1 MNNDA
6 IGVFD
11 SGIGGLTA
19 VRELNA
25 ILPNEN
31 IIYLGDTA
39 RIPYGTRSKETILK
53 YAMQDIAFL
62 RKHRVKMIIAACGTV
77 SSVIAASHTDIDM
90 DIPFTTVLLPAVQ
103 TACSVTRTGRIGII
117 GTPATIKS
125 GSYGKIIR
133 TIRPNTFVVGNS
145 CPLFVP
151 LAENGFTGRDNK
163 VTRLVAEQYLAP
175 IIAENVD
182 TLILGCTHYPI
193 LEDVI
198 ADVMGGNVTLV
209 SAGAEA
215 AKYAANLLTEK
226 EMLSD
231 RTEKGINEF
240 YASDSVELFAE
251 NAKALLGTDL
261 DGEVHSV
268 DISEM

>member
-1 MNNDA
+1 MNDYA

-19 VRELNA
+19 VRELNE

-31 IIYLGDTA
+31 IIYFGDTA

-77 SSVIAASHTDIDM
+77 SSVIGSKYSDFVE
-90 DIPFTTVLLPAVQ
+90 DIPFTTVLTPAVQ
-103 TACSVTRTGRIGII
+103 TACSVTRSGRIGII

-133 TIRPNTFVVGNS
+133 TIRPGTFVVGNA

-151 LAENGFTGRDNK
+151 LAENGFTGKDNK
-163 VTRLVAEQYLAP
+163 VARLVAEQYLAP
-175 IIAENVD
+175 ITAENVD

-193 LEDVI
+193 LQDVI
-198 ADVMGGNVTLV
+198 ADIMGEGVTLV

-215 AKYAANLLTEK
+215 AKHAANLLTER
-226 EMLSD
+226 EMLSE

-240 YASDSVELFAE
+240 YASDSVELFAD
-251 NAKALLGTDL
+251 NARAFLGHDL
-261 DGEVHSV
+261 DGEVRRADV
-268 DISEM
+268 SEM